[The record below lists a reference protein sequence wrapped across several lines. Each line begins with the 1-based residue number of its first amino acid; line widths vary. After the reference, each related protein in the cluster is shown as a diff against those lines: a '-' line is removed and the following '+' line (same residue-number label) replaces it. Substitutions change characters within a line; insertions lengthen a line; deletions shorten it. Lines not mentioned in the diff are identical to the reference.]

1 MPRGSRFRRAAI
13 APLFF
18 LYAALISACA
28 GDGTGAPG
36 AKPAAP
42 QRYNLT
48 GYSAEFKQGYG
59 DACATPRRR
68 DEARFKSDGDYKMGW
83 NDGQSICRS
92 R

>member
-1 MPRGSRFRRAAI
+1 MGSRRGGAAI

-18 LYAALISACA
+18 LYATLISGCA
-28 GDGTGAPG
+28 SDGTGTP
-36 AKPAAP
+36 AKKAAP

-48 GYSAEFKQGYG
+48 GYSAAFKQGYT
-59 DACATPRRR
+59 DACATPRHRS
-68 DEARFKSDGDYKMGW
+68 EERFKSDSDYQMGW

>member
-1 MPRGSRFRRAAI
+1 MRSRWGRAAI

-18 LYAALISACA
+18 LYAVLISGCA
-28 GDGTGAPG
+28 GDGTVAPA
-36 AKPAAP
+36 AKQEAP

-48 GYSAEFKQGYG
+48 GYSADFKQGYG

-68 DEARFKSDGDYKMGW
+68 NEERFKSDGDYKMGW

>member
-1 MPRGSRFRRAAI
+1 MRGAAI

-18 LYAALISACA
+18 FYAALISGCA
-28 GDGTGAPG
+28 SDGAGAPVST
-36 AKPAAP
+36 KAAP

-48 GYSAEFKQGYG
+48 GYSAAFKQGYT

-68 DEARFKSDGDYKMGW
+68 SEERFKSDSDYQMGW
-83 NDGQSICRS
+83 SDGSSICRS